1 MGKNQKKRRVE
12 RENTAG
18 KAAAPSKESSDW
30 VRAKGPALRFVLISG
45 GLMLLFYGVFYTS
58 PEDSPRL
65 NAFLRTYLGFYA
77 SASGFVLS
85 LFGAEVMVHGPT
97 LFVGGKAVEVARGCD
112 AMEPI
117 ALFVAALIAVQVRLR
132 SKLWGLLVC
141 VPLLVFLNLLRI
153 IALSWIS
160 LAYPEWFETAHV
172 TVGQTLFVVCT
183 LCLWFVWVMR
193 ATREEKQ
200 PRAVAAD

>member
-1 MGKNQKKRRVE
+1 MGKNQKKRRAE
-12 RENTAG
+12 QGEASGTG
-18 KAAAPSKESSDW
+18 PTPPKGSSDW

-58 PEDSPRL
+58 PEDSPQL
-65 NAFLRTYLGFYA
+65 NAFLRTYLGLYA
-77 SASGFVLS
+77 SASAFVLD
-85 LFGAEVMVHGPT
+85 LFGAAATAQGPT

-117 ALFVAALIAVQVRLR
+117 ALFVAALIAVQVPLR
-132 SKLWGLLVC
+132 AKLWGLLVC
-141 VPLLVFLNLLRI
+141 VPLLMFLNLLRI
-153 IALSWIS
+153 IALSWIA
-160 LAYPEWFETAHV
+160 LTHPAWFETAHV

-193 ATREEKQ
+193 ASRAGRE
-200 PRAVAAD
+200 PGGLAAD